1 MFRLLGLS
9 ISAGTVLLL
18 YLRFADGLGA
28 ELRHLASTLDI
39 TTFAIAIGLT
49 ALNFLSAGLRYRL
62 LLQSLTSS
70 VPSLG
75 HILQL
80 NVWSLLM
87 AHAAPLGGAA
97 DVARFAYQR
106 NVLGMSTGLAA
117 RSVILDRLLAV
128 FTMAVAG
135 LVLLPLQAAL
145 GAPFRLCL
153 IQAVLWLPI
162 ALGFPLGAL
171 LAGHVA
177 PRMSGRLAL
186 LTREVGEMC
195 RVVAAVPR
203 LATQL
208 GIGVLYCV
216 SFGLIPWVL
225 LKSAGVDAEPW
236 LFVAISP
243 ALLFAQSF
251 PLSYIGWGVREW
263 AVMLL
268 AGGATAI
275 GEGALVSASVA
286 TGLVLFVCS
295 LPGILFWLR
304 VLRK

>member
-1 MFRLLGLS
+1 MLRLLGLLV
-9 ISAGTVLLL
+9 SAGTVLLL

-28 ELRHLASTLDI
+28 ELLHLASTLDVA
-39 TTFAIAIGLT
+39 TVAIVVGLT
-49 ALNFLSAGLRYRL
+49 ALNFLSAGLRYRM
-62 LLQSLTSS
+62 LLQGLTSS

-106 NVLGMSTGLAA
+106 TVLGMSTGLAA

-145 GAPFRLCL
+145 DEPLRLCL
-153 IQAVLWLPI
+153 LQAALWLPL

-171 LAGHVA
+171 LADRIGRRV
-177 PRMSGRLAL
+177 SGRLAI
-186 LTREVGEMC
+186 LTRELGDMC
-195 RVVAAVPR
+195 RAIVRAPH
-203 LATQL
+203 L
-208 GIGVLYCV
+208 GAQIGLGFLYCL
-216 SFGLIPWVL
+216 SFGLLPWVL
-225 LKSAGVDAEPW
+225 LRSAGIDAEPW
-236 LFVAISP
+236 LFIAISP

-295 LPGILFWLR
+295 LPGILFWVR
-304 VLRK
+304 MLRK